1 MMDLRQFVDSKY
13 PKMGGGVNAPPVIL
27 LATMLRAGLTGNI
40 ACGKSYVSKVFAE
53 LGAHVI
59 DADLVVHEL
68 LASGTKTYD
77 KIVHAF
83 EERILDQNGEIN
95 RKRLAQIVFFD
106 ADKRLLLNKLTHPEV
121 GGEILRRIR
130 DLEQSSSSGII
141 IVDAALMAETGNYK
155 MYHCLIVVACEP
167 ALQISRLMSRDGLT
181 KKEARARIESQMPIE
196 EKRKLGDYVI
206 DTSGTLKQTRDQA
219 EAVYRNLLIRQLS
232 MKESP

>member
-59 DADLVVHEL
+59 DADMVVHEL
-68 LASGTKTYD
+68 LAAGTKTYD
-77 KIVHAF
+77 KIVRAF
-83 EERILDQNGEIN
+83 GEIILDQNQEID

-106 ADKRLLLNKLTHPEV
+106 SDKRLLLNKLTHPEV
-121 GGEILRRIR
+121 GAEILRRIR

-141 IVDAALMAETGNYK
+141 IVDAALMVETGNYK
-155 MYHCLIVVACEP
+155 TYHCLIVVACDP
-167 ALQISRLMSRDGLT
+167 ALQISRLIGRDGLT
-181 KKEARARIESQMPIE
+181 EKEARARIQSQMPIE
-196 EKRKLGDYVI
+196 EKRKLADFVI

-219 EAVYRNLLIRQLS
+219 EVVYRNLLIRQLS

>member
-59 DADLVVHEL
+59 DADMVVHEL
-68 LASGTKTYD
+68 LAAGTKTYD
-77 KIVHAF
+77 KIVRAF
-83 EERILDQNGEIN
+83 GEIILGQN
-95 RKRLAQIVFFD
+95 QEIDRKRLAQIVFFD
-106 ADKRLLLNKLTHPEV
+106 SDKRLLLNKLTHPEV
-121 GGEILRRIR
+121 GAEILRRIR

-141 IVDAALMAETGNYK
+141 IVDAALMVETGNYK
-155 MYHCLIVVACEP
+155 TYHCLIVVACDP
-167 ALQISRLMSRDGLT
+167 ALQISRLISRDGLT
-181 KKEARARIESQMPIE
+181 EKEARARIQSQMPIE
-196 EKRKLGDYVI
+196 EKRKLADFVI

-219 EAVYRNLLIRQLS
+219 EVVYRNLLIRQLS